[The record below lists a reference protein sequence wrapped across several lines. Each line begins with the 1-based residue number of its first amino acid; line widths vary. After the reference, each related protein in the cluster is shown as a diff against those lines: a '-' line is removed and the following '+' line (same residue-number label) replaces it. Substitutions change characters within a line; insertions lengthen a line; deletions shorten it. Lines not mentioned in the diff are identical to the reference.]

1 MKCEAKDIIARLN
14 EHAEALGDSLIGLVE
29 DINDSVIVAEEP
41 DYSDYVKKSEYD
53 ELKQK
58 YISRF
63 ENGDGQP
70 KPEPKKPEPK
80 KRITYADL
88 FEEE

>member
-1 MKCEAKDIIARLN
+1 MKCEAKDLIARIN
-14 EHAEALGDSLIGLVE
+14 AHSEALGDDLIALVE
-29 DINDSVIVAEEP
+29 DINDSVTDEP

-63 ENGDGQP
+63 ENGDGRRE
-70 KPEPKKPEPK
+70 EPKNPEPK
-80 KRITYADL
+80 KRISYADL
-88 FEEE
+88 FEEA